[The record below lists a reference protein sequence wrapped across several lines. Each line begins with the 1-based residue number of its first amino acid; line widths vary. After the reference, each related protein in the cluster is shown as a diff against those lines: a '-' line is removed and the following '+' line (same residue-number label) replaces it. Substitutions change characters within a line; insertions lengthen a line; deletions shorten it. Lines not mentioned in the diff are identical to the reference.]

1 MSISVTC
8 ACGRH
13 FQTAEANAGRRAR
26 CPDCGCEFSLPKPAS
41 GLDPEF
47 APIPWKPS
55 LTVTSGKAIASL
67 LLGALGIVFACFS
80 GVPAVLLGRRAL
92 SDIRQSGGR
101 LSGRW
106 IAIAGILLGVAGCL
120 FTVQI
125 FWPVTYCDWK
135 AARRAQCTNNLK
147 QIGIAFQD
155 YEAAKGSLPPAAIL
169 DKGGRPLL
177 SWRVAILPYME
188 MGPLHAKFHLDEPWD
203 SPHNL
208 ALLEAMPGV
217 FACPSDSDRKPG
229 MTNYEA
235 VIGPDTAFTP
245 DFKPLR
251 SRFQDFPD
259 GLDRTLFIGESR
271 RCVPWTKP
279 EDLPLDR
286 SVPLTGLG
294 SHHGYH
300 NDGFNVLFGDGSVRF
315 VKSSITPETLGA
327 ILSRNGAYRD
337 EPGSY

>member
-1 MSISVTC
+1 MAISLTC
-8 ACGRH
+8 TCGRH
-13 FQTAEANAGRRAR
+13 FQIAETNAGRRA
-26 CPDCGCEFSLPKPAS
+26 CCMDCGRVFTVPKPAS

-47 APIPWKPS
+47 NSIPWKPS
-55 LTVTSGKAIASL
+55 LTATSDKAIASL
-67 LLGALGIVFACFS
+67 LLGALVVVFACFS

-92 SDIRQSGGR
+92 RDIRLSGGR
-101 LSGRW
+101 LTGGW
-106 IAIAGILLGVAGCL
+106 IAIAGIVLGVVGCL
-120 FTVQI
+120 FTVPI
-125 FWPVTYCDWK
+125 LMPVTYCDWK

-147 QIGIAFQD
+147 QIGLAIRD
-155 YEAAKGSLPPAAIL
+155 YEATKGSLPPAAIV

-177 SWRVAILPYME
+177 SWRVAILPYLE
-188 MGPLHAKFHLDEPWD
+188 EAPLYAKFHLDEPWD

-208 ALLEAMPGV
+208 ALLEPMPGV
-217 FACPSDSDRKPG
+217 FACPSDSDRKTG

-259 GLDRTLFIGESR
+259 GLDRTLLIGESR

-279 EDLPLDR
+279 EDLALDM

-315 VKSSITPETLGA
+315 VKKSIDPHILDEL
-327 ILSRNGAYRD
+327 LSRNGAYRD